1 MHAPLNSEKDPQN
14 LLGEQ
19 TLQLAEPE
27 LHGDIGSYYDDAMRK
42 QAPELVRLLSELKNE
57 RVDTSKH
64 PVIAKYSI
72 RRISPELL
80 YENHY
85 ARELANAI
93 VETARQ
99 QGLRVSMDGFEPM
112 DDDKLQQAVKNSPE
126 PNRIIQ
132 AVRNII
138 GLNPRESKK
147 DTPIPFDFVLST
159 KSEFDLSSELPDFQ
173 SNVHS
178 YKRLNNSIS
187 IVSSP

>member
-1 MHAPLNSEKDPQN
+1 LGSRRADCSSAIISWAGLFIHPLQQIWE
-14 LLGEQ
+14 
-19 TLQLAEPE
+19 
-27 LHGDIGSYYDDAMRK
+27 MR
-42 QAPELVRLLSELKNE
+42 
-57 RVDTSKH
+57 
-64 PVIAKYSI
+64 SI
-72 RRISPELL
+72 

-159 KSEFDLSSELPDFQ
+159 KSEFDLSSALPDFQ